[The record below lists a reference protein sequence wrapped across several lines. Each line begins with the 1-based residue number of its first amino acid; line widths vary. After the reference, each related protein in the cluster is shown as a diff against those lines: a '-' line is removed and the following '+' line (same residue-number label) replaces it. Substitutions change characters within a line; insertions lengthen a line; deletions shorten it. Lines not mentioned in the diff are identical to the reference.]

1 MPSAAV
7 VIGALMFRVSG
18 YTFRGSNSTI
28 QMCAGEGGGGP
39 GGEIELQKVLSPRK
53 ARRKSQKLSPFEKR
67 EKMAIYPYTLKVSQ
81 FSVILGLK

>member
-28 QMCAGEGGGGP
+28 QMCAGEGGGGA
-39 GGEIELQKVLSPRK
+39 GG
-53 ARRKSQKLSPFEKR
+53 
-67 EKMAIYPYTLKVSQ
+67 
-81 FSVILGLK
+81 